1 MNVNDLRMYPT
12 AELSMVMFNTEKYYT
27 CMASDGLTA
36 ALRLFIEDDGLYTQE
51 QCDMLGRDFF
61 DHDEFKI

>member
-27 CMASDGLTA
+27 CMARDGLTA

-61 DHDEFKI
+61 DHEEFKI